1 MLAEHLGPAYGT
13 LAFHGT
19 GVHIMGYANMQKV
32 FSIVLKTND
41 FLSCFSQIVK
51 ILMISLVVFTKR
63 RQNN

>member
-19 GVHIMGYANMQKV
+19 GVYIRGYANMQKV

-41 FLSCFSQIVK
+41 FLSCFSQVVK
-51 ILMISLVVFTKR
+51 NTNDFLG
-63 RQNN
+63 